1 MAAAGAAAVEF
12 MMSPQGE
19 KRRQQLRSNLAHFA
33 AEMPRFFAGGRK
45 LQSAIIPIILGEAKA
60 AVEAAQVLA
69 DKGFLVPAIRYP
81 TVARDAARLRVTIS
95 AKHTKRQISELCKVL
110 RAMTA

>member
-1 MAAAGAAAVEF
+1 

-19 KRRQQLRSNLAHFA
+19 RRRQQLRGNLAHFA
-33 AEMPRFFAGGRK
+33 AEMPRLFADGRK

-69 DKGFLVPAIRYP
+69 EKGFLVPAIRYP
-81 TVARDAARLRVTIS
+81 TVARDAARLRVTIPS
-95 AKHTKRQISELCKVL
+95 SRSNTSTPE
-110 RAMTA
+110 RAR